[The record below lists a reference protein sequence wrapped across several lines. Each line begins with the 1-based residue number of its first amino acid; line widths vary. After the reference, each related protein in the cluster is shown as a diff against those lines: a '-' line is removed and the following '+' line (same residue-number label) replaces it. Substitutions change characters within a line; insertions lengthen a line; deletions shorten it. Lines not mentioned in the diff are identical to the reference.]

1 LYVLININR
10 KKRREIKRRR
20 LVRERE
26 RREKKGK
33 IR

>member
-1 LYVLININR
+1 LININR